1 MLETSQHKAFMLLHK
16 AAMLVHRGHHHGPE
30 HGRRGHPGQMR
41 VLSLLSRMD
50 GAGQSEIA
58 ERLDIR
64 PASLSELI
72 GRLETAGLAER
83 RQSGEDKRLVHVF
96 LTEEGKRMAGEAMNH
111 RESMMKD
118 MFTQLT
124 EEECGQ
130 LVGLLEKLTNG
141 MEQSMPCGRR
151 CEGEHGDCGGERH
164 GGHGRHRHHHHQ
176 RGCHGGPGPGHD
188 HDHDHGHTHEH
199 PTQECRGHGHPHP
212 MRESCRGHGHPHP
225 AHDGCDCGHSHPTR
239 ERHHGEED
247 HA

>member
-1 MLETSQHKAFMLLHK
+1 MLDTPQHKAFMLLHK

-58 ERLDIR
+58 EHLEIR

-72 GRLETAGLAER
+72 GRLESAGLAER
-83 RQSGEDKRLVHVF
+83 RQDGEDKRSVHVF
-96 LTEEGKRMAGEAMNH
+96 LTEEGKRMAGEATDH
-111 RESMMKD
+111 RESMMKT
-118 MFTQLT
+118 MFAQLT

-141 MEQSMPCGRR
+141 MEQSMPCDRR
-151 CEGEHGDCGGERH
+151 CEGGHGECGKERH
-164 GGHGRHRHHHHQ
+164 GGHG
-176 RGCHGGPGPGHD
+176 GHGGPGRHRRQHRHGFQPGHD
-188 HDHDHGHTHEH
+188 HDHDHGHDHGHDHDH
-199 PTQECRGHGHPHP
+199 PMRECRGRGHGHP
-212 MRESCRGHGHPHP
+212 M
-225 AHDGCDCGHSHPTR
+225 R
-239 ERHHGEED
+239 ERHHGEDD